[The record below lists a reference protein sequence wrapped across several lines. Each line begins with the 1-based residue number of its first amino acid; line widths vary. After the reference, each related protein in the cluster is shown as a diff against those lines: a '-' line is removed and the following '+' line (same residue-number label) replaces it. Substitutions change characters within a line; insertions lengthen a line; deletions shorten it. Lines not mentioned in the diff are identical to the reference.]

1 MTDCVNFHEF
11 KGFDQYGL
19 YDKNQENI
27 LPLQLLIFEK
37 VNVFLLCLLALIT
50 LFQPLIGYVCI

>member
-19 YDKNQENI
+19 YDKNQENK
-27 LPLQLLIFEK
+27 LPLQLLIFKK